1 MIPLTDKEMESNS
14 CQDYWLIYRKKLKQ
28 EDVYDKTYRKV
39 RDIFIRQVNTEV
51 LHMAYVI

>member
-39 RDIFIRQVNTEV
+39 RDDF
-51 LHMAYVI
+51 H

>member
-28 EDVYDKTYRKV
+28 GDVYDKTYRKV